1 MQVSL
6 HSLVSHDSF
15 DWRCRRNKTALLNS
29 LVVVVLQL
37 LGISEVDSGVSSS
50 LFKAATK
57 IYDLA
62 KKPKNVRKGLECFL
76 NAEATVL
83 KNHLLDIIGEAEE
96 KGEDQETRRRW
107 GRRSW

>member
-15 DWRCRRNKTALLNS
+15 NWRCRGNKTALLKI

-37 LGISEVDSGVSSS
+37 FGISEVDSSVSSS

-62 KKPKNVRKGLECFL
+62 NPKNVSHR
-76 NAEATVL
+76 NARRSWAVDPVLHHEATVKQVIFYCLVLVINIL
-83 KNHLLDIIGEAEE
+83 K
-96 KGEDQETRRRW
+96 
-107 GRRSW
+107 